1 MAKWPTKHEKNNEKN
16 LGIHLQPVIL
26 SQNLKISL
34 KYWAFSR
41 IFFQYLI
48 HYNSQNKA
56 IFSKSTTQRTR
67 KKLKKMNLKK
77 IIMSKNEAKN
87 ANLCIKSVIFRN
99 FLKNGSKN

>member
-1 MAKWPTKHEKNNEKN
+1 MAKWPTNHEKNNEKN

-67 KKLKKMNLKK
+67 KKFKKMNLKK
-77 IIMSKNEAKN
+77 LSCQKMKPKMQTFA
-87 ANLCIKSVIFRN
+87 
-99 FLKNGSKN
+99 